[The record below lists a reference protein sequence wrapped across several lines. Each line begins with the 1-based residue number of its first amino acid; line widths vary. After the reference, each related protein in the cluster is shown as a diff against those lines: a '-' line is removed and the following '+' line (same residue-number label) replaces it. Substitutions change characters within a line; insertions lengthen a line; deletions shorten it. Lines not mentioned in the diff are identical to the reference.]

1 MITSKEIDI
10 FLTCINS
17 VSPPKEGT
25 RVLPLS
31 WPIFFIS
38 EEELAKEKEKLYEA
52 IGYREDGQVP
62 VYPKEVL
69 CVSSQ

>member
-1 MITSKEIDI
+1 LKFDQERGSILVPSFRGNTTDLCKD
-10 FLTCINS
+10 
-17 VSPPKEGT
+17 
-25 RVLPLS
+25 
-31 WPIFFIS
+31 FFIS